1 MKSFCPGLS
10 IVLVLLTGV
19 SAAFGQAPAGASF
32 PVTPLLVADVQE
44 TVPSLGREYRGTA
57 EAIETFHV
65 IPRVSGILEGV
76 EFTEGSFVDQ
86 GSLLFQIEDTEYVA
100 NLRAA
105 KAQVVSCESTIKQ
118 NQANILEI
126 KAKIK
131 YAEANYARCKQLF
144 EKGGAG
150 SEDDVDNALATLD
163 SEKAQLEAA
172 EAALTNAEGQLEL
185 AKSKVDIAEFDLS
198 HTKIYSPIKGRA
210 GRLVFTQ
217 GNYITPNNGALVT
230 IAQIDP
236 IYIRFSI
243 SETDYVSLFE
253 SADGLRNETE
263 VKIKLADNTEYTGKG
278 RIRFIDNKVTN
289 LDTLL
294 VWAEFENPDGLL
306 NPGGIAKV
314 ILTKPGKQSSPS
326 IPASGVMHDDR
337 GEFVYV
343 AVENPMPDGSKVTN
357 LRTRRIELGPANGNT
372 QCIAK
377 GLEPGETVVVGGTNK
392 VNPLMIVNE
401 KGECIANPQMPA
413 LPIKPVYNQ
422 ESLPGE
428 EAAAAEAA
436 AQAQQA
442 AAGAA
447 PNADAKKNTQPT
459 KANGGAGK

>member
-1 MKSFCPGLS
+1 MVSA
-10 IVLVLLTGV
+10 LLAGV
-19 SAAFGQAPAGASF
+19 SAAFGQMPEGASF

-44 TVPSLGREYRGTA
+44 MVPSLGREYRGTA

-65 IPRVSGILEGV
+65 IPRVSGVLEGV
-76 EFTEGSFVDQ
+76 EFKEGTFVDK

-126 KAKIK
+126 QARIK

-150 SEDDVDNALATLD
+150 SKDDVDNALATLD

-172 EAALTNAEGQLEL
+172 QAALTNAEGQLEL

-210 GRLVFTQ
+210 GRLAYTQ
-217 GNYITPNNGALVT
+217 GNYITPNNGALVN
-230 IAQIDP
+230 IAQLDP

-243 SETDYVSLFE
+243 SETDFVSLFE

-263 VKIKLADNTEYTGKG
+263 VKIKLADNKEYPGKG
-278 RIRFIDNKVTN
+278 RVRFIDNKVTN
-289 LDTLL
+289 LDTIQ
-294 VWAEFENPDGLL
+294 VWAEFENPNGLL

-314 ILTKPGKQSSPS
+314 ILTKPGKEAYPS
-326 IPASGVMHDDR
+326 IPASGIMHDDR

-343 AVENPMPDGSKVTN
+343 TVTGQMPDGSPVTN
-357 LRTRRIELGPANGNT
+357 LRTRRIELGPASGNT
-372 QCIAK
+372 QCVAK
-377 GLEPGETVVVGGTNK
+377 GLEPGETVVIGGTNK
-392 VNPLMIVNE
+392 INPLMIVNE

-413 LPIKPVYNQ
+413 LPVKPVYNQ
-422 ESLPGE
+422 ESLLDE
-428 EAAAAEAA
+428 ETAAAQAA

-442 AAGAA
+442 APAAA
-447 PNADAKKNTQPT
+447 PNAGAKKNPESA